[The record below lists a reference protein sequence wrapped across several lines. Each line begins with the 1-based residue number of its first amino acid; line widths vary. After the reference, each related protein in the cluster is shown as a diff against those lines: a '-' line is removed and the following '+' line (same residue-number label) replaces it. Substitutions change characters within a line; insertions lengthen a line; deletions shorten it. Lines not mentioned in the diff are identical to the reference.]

1 MVAEEEVKTYLGDVI
16 IKYLSY
22 NNPNLDKMN
31 LVPPVLSLIISLA
44 FVLVNIRTLSIS
56 DELWVKIAVTI
67 SLIIFVAFTIVNII
81 TIYHIIKKIPIKNK
95 VSVII
100 RHLLYFLYEMI

>member
-1 MVAEEEVKTYLGDVI
+1 MVAEEEVNTYLGDVI

-31 LVPPVLSLIISLA
+31 LVPPIFSLIISLT
-44 FVLVNIRTLSIS
+44 FILINIRTLSIR

-67 SLIIFVAFTIVNII
+67 SLVIFVAFTMINII
-81 TIYHIIKKIPIKNK
+81 TIYLILKRKSTNKK
-95 VSVII
+95 
-100 RHLLYFLYEMI
+100 

>member
-1 MVAEEEVKTYLGDVI
+1 MVAEEEVNTYLGDVI

-22 NNPNLDKMN
+22 NNLNLDKMN
-31 LVPPVLSLIISLA
+31 LVPSVLSLIISLA

-56 DELWVKIAVTI
+56 DEFWVKIAVTI

-81 TIYHIIKKIPIKNK
+81 TIYLIIKKK
-95 VSVII
+95 
-100 RHLLYFLYEMI
+100 YQ

>member
-1 MVAEEEVKTYLGDVI
+1 MVAEEEVNTYLGDVI

-31 LVPPVLSLIISLA
+31 LVPPIFSLIISLT
-44 FVLVNIRTLSIS
+44 FILINIRTLSIR

-81 TIYHIIKKIPIKNK
+81 TIYLIIKRKSTNK
-95 VSVII
+95 K
-100 RHLLYFLYEMI
+100 

>member
-1 MVAEEEVKTYLGDVI
+1 MVAEEEVNTYLGDVI

-31 LVPPVLSLIISLA
+31 LVPPIFSLIISLT
-44 FVLVNIRTLSIS
+44 FILINIRTLSIR
-56 DELWVKIAVTI
+56 DELWVKIAVSI

-81 TIYHIIKKIPIKNK
+81 TIYLIIKRKSINK
-95 VSVII
+95 K
-100 RHLLYFLYEMI
+100 

>member
-1 MVAEEEVKTYLGDVI
+1 
-16 IKYLSY
+16 
-22 NNPNLDKMN
+22 MN

-81 TIYHIIKKIPIKNK
+81 TIYLIIKKSTNK
-95 VSVII
+95 K
-100 RHLLYFLYEMI
+100 

>member
-1 MVAEEEVKTYLGDVI
+1 MAEEVNTYLGDVI

-22 NNPNLDKMN
+22 NNPNIDKMN
-31 LVPPVLSLIISLA
+31 LVPSVLSLIISLA
-44 FVLVNIRTLSIS
+44 FILVNIHTLSIR

-67 SLIIFVAFTIVNII
+67 SLVIFVAFTIINLI
-81 TIYHIIKKIPIKNK
+81 TIYLIIKRKSTNKNK

>member
-1 MVAEEEVKTYLGDVI
+1 MAEEEVNTYLGDVI

-31 LVPPVLSLIISLA
+31 LVPPIFSLIISLT
-44 FVLVNIRTLSIS
+44 FILINIRTLSIR

-67 SLIIFVAFTIVNII
+67 SLVIFVAFTIVNII
-81 TIYHIIKKIPIKNK
+81 TIYLIIKRKSTNK
-95 VSVII
+95 K
-100 RHLLYFLYEMI
+100 

>member
-1 MVAEEEVKTYLGDVI
+1 MAEEEVNTYLGDGV

-31 LVPPVLSLIISLA
+31 LVRPVLSLIISLA
-44 FVLVNIRTLSIS
+44 FILVNIHTLSIR

-67 SLIIFVAFTIVNII
+67 SLVIFVAFTIINII
-81 TIYHIIKKIPIKNK
+81 TIYLIIKRKSTNK
-95 VSVII
+95 K
-100 RHLLYFLYEMI
+100 

>member
-1 MVAEEEVKTYLGDVI
+1 MVAEEEINTYLGDVI

-31 LVPPVLSLIISLA
+31 LVSPIFSLIISLT
-44 FVLVNIRTLSIS
+44 FILINIRTLSIR

-67 SLIIFVAFTIVNII
+67 SLVIFVAFTMINII
-81 TIYHIIKKIPIKNK
+81 TIYLIIKRKSTNK
-95 VSVII
+95 K
-100 RHLLYFLYEMI
+100 

>member
-1 MVAEEEVKTYLGDVI
+1 MVAEEEVNTYLGDVI

-31 LVPPVLSLIISLA
+31 LVPPIFSLIISLA
-44 FVLVNIRTLSIS
+44 FILINIRTLSIR

-67 SLIIFVAFTIVNII
+67 SLVIFVAFTMINII
-81 TIYHIIKKIPIKNK
+81 TIYLILKRKSTNKK
-95 VSVII
+95 
-100 RHLLYFLYEMI
+100 

>member
-1 MVAEEEVKTYLGDVI
+1 MVAEEEVNTYLGDVI

-31 LVPPVLSLIISLA
+31 LVSPIFSLIISLT
-44 FVLVNIRTLSIS
+44 FILINIRTLSIR

-67 SLIIFVAFTIVNII
+67 SLVIFVAFTMINII
-81 TIYHIIKKIPIKNK
+81 TIYLIIKRKSTNK
-95 VSVII
+95 K
-100 RHLLYFLYEMI
+100 

>member
-1 MVAEEEVKTYLGDVI
+1 MVAEEEVNTYLGDVI

-31 LVPPVLSLIISLA
+31 LVPPLFSLIISLT
-44 FVLVNIRTLSIS
+44 FILINIRTLSIR

-67 SLIIFVAFTIVNII
+67 SLVIFVAFTIVNII
-81 TIYHIIKKIPIKNK
+81 TIYLIIKRKSTNK
-95 VSVII
+95 K
-100 RHLLYFLYEMI
+100 

>member
-1 MVAEEEVKTYLGDVI
+1 MAEEEVNTYLGDVI

-31 LVPPVLSLIISLA
+31 LVPPLFSLIISLT
-44 FVLVNIRTLSIS
+44 FILINIRTLSIR

-67 SLIIFVAFTIVNII
+67 SLVIFVAFTIVNII
-81 TIYHIIKKIPIKNK
+81 TIYLIIKRKSTNK
-95 VSVII
+95 K
-100 RHLLYFLYEMI
+100 

>member
-1 MVAEEEVKTYLGDVI
+1 MVAEEEVNTYLGDVI

-31 LVPPVLSLIISLA
+31 LVPPIFSLIISLT
-44 FVLVNIRTLSIS
+44 FILINIRTLSIR

-67 SLIIFVAFTIVNII
+67 SLVIFVAFTMINII
-81 TIYHIIKKIPIKNK
+81 TIYLIIKRKSTNK
-95 VSVII
+95 K
-100 RHLLYFLYEMI
+100 

>member
-1 MVAEEEVKTYLGDVI
+1 MVAEEKVNTYLGDVI
-16 IKYLSY
+16 IKHLSY

-31 LVPPVLSLIISLA
+31 LVPPIFSLIISLA
-44 FVLVNIRTLSIS
+44 FVLVNIRTLSIR

-81 TIYHIIKKIPIKNK
+81 TIYLIIKRKSTNK
-95 VSVII
+95 K
-100 RHLLYFLYEMI
+100 

>member
-1 MVAEEEVKTYLGDVI
+1 MVAEEEVNTYLGDVI

-31 LVPPVLSLIISLA
+31 LVPPIFSLIISLT
-44 FVLVNIRTLSIS
+44 FILINIRTLSIR

-67 SLIIFVAFTIVNII
+67 SLVIFVAFTIVNII
-81 TIYHIIKKIPIKNK
+81 TIYLIIKRKSTNK
-95 VSVII
+95 K
-100 RHLLYFLYEMI
+100 

>member
-1 MVAEEEVKTYLGDVI
+1 MVAEEEVNTYLGDVI

-31 LVPPVLSLIISLA
+31 LVPPIFSLIISLT
-44 FVLVNIRTLSIS
+44 FILINIRTLSIR

-67 SLIIFVAFTIVNII
+67 SLVIFVTFTMINII
-81 TIYHIIKKIPIKNK
+81 TIYLIIKRKSTNK
-95 VSVII
+95 K
-100 RHLLYFLYEMI
+100 